1 MAYNTQNMVSQ
12 CFEVIKEK
20 KLIWIEEIFAF
31 VPFCKATFY
40 NKKLDELDSIK
51 KALEDNRIE
60 MKAVMRV
67 KWLVSDNPTLQLAL
81 YRLIATPEEFDRLNV
96 QRINH
101 TSKGESMRTIEIH
114 VDSKEEAEEYKSLI
128 DHISKIN

>member
-1 MAYNTQNMVSQ
+1 MAYNTQNMISQ
-12 CFEVIKEK
+12 CLEVIKEK

-31 VPFCKATFY
+31 VPFVRSTFY
-40 NKKLDELDSIK
+40 AKKLDKSDTIK

-81 YRLIATPEEFDRLNV
+81 YRLIATPEEFERLNV
-96 QRINH
+96 QRIDH
-101 TSKGESMRTIEIH
+101 TSKG
-114 VDSKEEAEEYKSLI
+114 
-128 DHISKIN
+128 